1 MKATRT
7 KFLYCGDFSI
17 IIIQNYYECLNNIR
31 YTISINYNMTRITV
45 LELRYGSVTSYQIDN
60 VMSFIVIVHTLHIL
74 LLNLGF

>member
-1 MKATRT
+1 
-7 KFLYCGDFSI
+7 
-17 IIIQNYYECLNNIR
+17 
-31 YTISINYNMTRITV
+31 MTRIIV